1 MSAHAVHAHDG
12 HSGGH
17 ASDLSHHPLLAD
29 SNVRLNGSGGGLS
42 MLFLLMGVAGVAATV
57 GAAFT
62 GAGKLHAMA
71 SFQLA
76 AMGALAICLG
86 GMFFTLVMHLTAAGW
101 SVTLRR
107 IMEQMAALAPVML
120 IIAAIVPVTDLLVT
134 KGLLYTWMNPSYET
148 NYLLGK
154 KAGFLNP
161 GFFLIRLGVYFLA
174 WTLISVRLK
183 SLSIAQDRSGDKW
196 LTNKARFTSAWGML
210 VFALTTAFASFD
222 LLMSMD
228 FRFFSTM
235 WGVYFFAG
243 AAFSSAATIA
253 LVASS
258 LLRAGRLQGLVTSEH
273 FHDLGKL
280 MFSFTVFWSYIAFSQ
295 YFLIWYSNIPEE
307 TIWFTARKSNGWESV
322 FYLLCFGHF
331 IAPFLVLVFR
341 DVKRSP
347 NALILVGLWMLF
359 IHFVDMF
366 FIVRPMVT
374 TRPGAEA
381 LTPFTN
387 IWVDVAAV
395 LGLLGVLGFALTR
408 LLGTAALVPIRD
420 PRLPEALEHKNYV

>member
-1 MSAHAVHAHDG
+1 MNAHAASHAHDS
-12 HSGGH
+12 HVSGH
-17 ASDLSHHPLLAD
+17 ADLSNHPLLAD
-29 SNVRLNGSGGGLS
+29 SNVRLQGSGGGLS
-42 MLFLLMGVAGVAATV
+42 MLFLLMGVAGIAATV
-57 GAAFT
+57 GGAFT
-62 GAGKLHAMA
+62 AAGKLHAMA
-71 SFQLA
+71 SFQVA

-107 IMEQMAALAPVML
+107 IMEHLGTLAPVML
-120 IIAAIVPVTDLLVT
+120 IIAAIVPLTDLLVT

-161 GFFLIRLGVYFLA
+161 GFFLIRLGIYFLA
-174 WTLISVRLK
+174 WTLISSRLR
-183 SLSIAQDRSGDKW
+183 SLSVSQDRSGDKW

-210 VFALTTAFASFD
+210 VFALTTAFCSFD

-235 WGVYFFAG
+235 WGVYYFAG

-253 LVASS
+253 LVSAS
-258 LLRAGRLQGLVTSEH
+258 LLRAGKLQGLVTGEH

-307 TIWFTARKSNGWESV
+307 TIWFTVRKEDGWEKI

-347 NALILVGLWMLF
+347 NGLILVGLWMLF

-374 TRPGAEA
+374 TRPGSEA
-381 LTPFTN
+381 LTPFTH

-395 LGLLGVLGFALTR
+395 LGLIGVLGFAITR

>member
-1 MSAHAVHAHDG
+1 MSAHAVHAHEG

-17 ASDLSHHPLLAD
+17 SSDLANHPLLAD
-29 SNVRLNGSGGGLS
+29 SNVRLNGSGTGLS
-42 MLFLLMGVAGVAATV
+42 MLFLVMGIAGVAATV

-62 GAGKLHAMA
+62 SAGKLHAMA

-107 IMEQMAALAPVML
+107 IMEQMATLAPVML

-134 KGLLYTWMNPSYET
+134 KGLLYTWMNPGYET

-174 WTLISVRLK
+174 WTLISLRLK
-183 SLSIAQDRSGDKW
+183 GLSVSQDRSGDKW

-258 LLRAGRLQGLVTSEH
+258 LLRAGKLQGLVTSEH

-307 TIWFTARKSNGWESV
+307 TIWFTARKQHGWENV

-341 DVKRSP
+341 DVKRSS

-359 IHFVDMF
+359 IHFADMF

-374 TRPGAEA
+374 TRPDAA
-381 LTPFTN
+381 SLSPFTN
-387 IWVDVAAV
+387 IWVDIAAV
-395 LGLLGVLGFALTR
+395 LGLVGVLGFALTR
-408 LLGTAALVPIRD
+408 MLATAALVPIRD